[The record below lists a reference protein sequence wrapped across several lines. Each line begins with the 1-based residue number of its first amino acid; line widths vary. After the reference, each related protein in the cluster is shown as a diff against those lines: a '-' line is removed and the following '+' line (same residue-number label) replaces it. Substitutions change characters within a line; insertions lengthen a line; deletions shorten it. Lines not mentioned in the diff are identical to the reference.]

1 KPARLLTAVAIS
13 SAMAWTLTVPA
24 SAAHAAASPA
34 KIMAANT
41 SEAAE
46 NYSPNDTV
54 TIKRDD
60 YGVPHVYADSH
71 YDLFFG
77 YGYVLGEDG
86 LFQMEMARRAVL
98 GTSAEVLGEEYID
111 IDKQARETFNPE
123 AIHDQLDELSSDQL
137 DILNGHADGLNHYI
151 DQVNESPDTLLPKQS
166 HDHDFSPKKWTS
178 YD

>member
-34 KIMAANT
+34 KIISANN

-77 YGYVLGEDG
+77 YGYVLGEDR

-98 GTSAEVLGEEYID
+98 GTSAEVLGEEYVE
-111 IDKQARETFNPE
+111 IDKQTRQTFSPE
-123 AIHDQLDELSSDQL
+123 AIQDQLDELPEDEL
-137 DILNGHADGLNHYI
+137 DILQGYADGLNHYI
-151 DQVNESPDTLLPKQS
+151 NRVSDSPDTLLPKQF
-166 HDHDFSPKKWTS
+166 HD
-178 YD
+178 

>member
-1 KPARLLTAVAIS
+1 MKPARLLTAVAIS

-77 YGYVLGEDG
+77 YGYVLGEDR

-111 IDKQARETFNPE
+111 IDKRLTQRPSTTSWMSCPATSSISSMAMLTALTIILTRLTSLQIRYYLNNSTTTTSVPKNGQATMWP
-123 AIHDQLDELSSDQL
+123 
-137 DILNGHADGLNHYI
+137 
-151 DQVNESPDTLLPKQS
+151 
-166 HDHDFSPKKWTS
+166 
-178 YD
+178 